1 MQTGAPA
8 DREGFSNSLIQNLN
22 DSQYLTIT
30 YTSANSLCS
39 VVWLGG
45 VDRGVWS
52 AAPAGCSVGC
62 GRGVRHW
69 GTIMVERDQALLG
82 WGPRVACC
90 VPASVGPRGHLQ
102 IGLCGPPLL
111 PDCYLVLRNIMFTHW
126 KQTPFF

>member
-22 DSQYLTIT
+22 DCQYLTIT

-52 AAPAGCSVGC
+52 A
-62 GRGVRHW
+62 
-69 GTIMVERDQALLG
+69 
-82 WGPRVACC
+82 GP
-90 VPASVGPRGHLQ
+90 SGL
-102 IGLCGPPLL
+102 LCGSLQAALSDVGVGFGIGGP
-111 PDCYLVLRNIMFTHW
+111 
-126 KQTPFF
+126 